1 MTILNTFAGLLLAAS
16 APVWQLIVVC
26 VLVVGFL
33 AYCIYSTVQY
43 YKTHDLPWKKA
54 EQVAATEQTATE
66 EPAVEETQEPV
77 ASVAEQVEE
86 TVEEPVQEEPAVEE
100 APEEEPAAV
109 EEATEEEPETEEPAT
124 EAVEEAAEEPVAE
137 EVVEEEQAPTEE
149 AAAETEEA
157 EGDDDDEESDD
168 AEEGEENGEMVVQGK
183 VVVVR
188 YSKSFMAKLCCSS
201 EETKTYYQRITDR
214 FLSYKKVNSRV
225 SWAHT
230 AFNRG
235 RTALAKMVIR
245 GKTLRLYLALDA
257 NEVADKYYATD
268 VSSKKK
274 YAATPC
280 YIKVKSERGLKFALE
295 LVDAVCNKFQIPFHK
310 DVTVTSETKFEADT
324 MDRLINRGLIK
335 IKVIDGGEITPDA
348 TIVTE
353 SFALRK

>member
-43 YKTHDLPWKKA
+43 YKTHDLPWKQA

-66 EPAVEETQEPV
+66 APAVEETQEPV

-86 TVEEPVQEEPAVEE
+86 TVEEPVQEEPTVEE
-100 APEEEPAAV
+100 TAEEEPAAE
-109 EEATEEEPETEEPAT
+109 EEAAEQEPETEEPAT

-137 EVVEEEQAPTEE
+137 EPVQEEQAVEEES
-149 AAAETEEA
+149 AAETEEA
-157 EGDDDDEESDD
+157 EGDDDDES
-168 AEEGEENGEMVVQGK
+168 EENGEMVVQGK

-188 YSKSFMAKLCCSS
+188 YSKSFMAKLCCSG
-201 EETKTYYQRITDR
+201 EETKTYYQHITDR

-230 AFNRG
+230 AFNCG

-335 IKVIDGGEITPDA
+335 IKVIDGGEITPDS